1 MDGSEYTLIG
11 RSNLCP
17 LQGKGKKNGV
27 ENKAGMGNDGRFKL
41 IT

>member
-27 ENKAGMGNDGRFKL
+27 ENKAREGE
-41 IT
+41 